1 MESIKVAIQSI
12 SDNFD
17 RDKAKPQILKG
28 LKKCIK
34 ELDPEIDVD
43 VLESLQ
49 LEQLWAVVNS
59 NASKVIQDM
68 KGKEKKGKKI
78 NEELDEEINQKNKEI
93 FGIGKKRSRVV
104 EKEKDDDDDELPE
117 GMEDYEDEEEDNKN
131 EEENEEGEEIEDNE
145 EGELEMEDNEEG
157 EEIDDNAEEENE
169 EGEDLN
175 DKEEEDI
182 EMEDNEA
189 EDEKE
194 FGKKAKVKKENKDH
208 FFNMEDLNKFADEA
222 EEMDEEIEPKAAP
235 QTIQL
240 ASSRRKG
247 KNDEKDSL
255 ESEEAEIEAEEDSK
269 EEVKFDEFFDD
280 PNAQKE
286 EEYNVDMENDL
297 FAQISSIEQKM
308 LDKKDW
314 NMKGE
319 VLSSERPKESLLA
332 NPMDFEVSIKPP
344 PVLKKEDTQLLENMI
359 KLRITDDLFDDPV
372 RKTKINLNK
381 KSNQDTEINFTRDR
395 KGLSELY
402 EEEYTGTKQSEG
414 KQDEIKAECEQMI
427 EELYSYFDAL
437 TNLKFTPQSVKPNE
451 KSMTI
456 SNVPAIQIE
465 EIGNFTTDNKSTV
478 KSAKELLDTKMIKQ
492 KSRVEMS
499 KEELQRI
506 HNRKKRNIRSRIHK
520 KEQMKK
526 MNAMTNELGSKF
538 EAKIKMKAEK
548 EKKMNK
554 ESGNKNDFKSTKVF
568 GKINEMMSKGKDI
581 NYDVTVDKKDFKK
594 YKL

>member
-1 MESIKVAIQSI
+1 MESIKAEIEDI

-17 RDKAKPQILKG
+17 KEKAKSKILEA

-34 ELDPEIDVD
+34 ELNPEIDVD

-49 LEQLWAVVNS
+49 LEQLWAVVNT
-59 NASKVIQDM
+59 NASKVIQEM
-68 KGKEKKGKKI
+68 KGREKKGKKI
-78 NEELDEEINQKNKEI
+78 NEELDNEINQKNKEI
-93 FGIGKKRSRVV
+93 FGIGKKRSRA
-104 EKEKDDDDDELPE
+104 EQKEKDDDDDELPE
-117 GMEDYEDEEEDNKN
+117 GMEDYEDEEEEKD
-131 EEENEEGEEIEDNE
+131 NEEGEENEDNE
-145 EGELEMEDNEEG
+145 EGEDIDDNEE
-157 EEIDDNAEEENE
+157 EMEE
-169 EGEDLN
+169 EGEGEDMN
-175 DKEEEDI
+175 DNDEEGAEGEDMNDNEEDI
-182 EMEDNEA
+182 EMEEEEA

-194 FGKKAKVKKENKDH
+194 FGKKAKKDNKDH

-235 QTIQL
+235 QSIQL

-247 KNDEKDSL
+247 KKDEEDSL
-255 ESEEAEIEAEEDSK
+255 ASEEAEVEAEEEGDK
-269 EEVKFDEFFDD
+269 EVKFDEFFDD
-280 PNAQKE
+280 PNTKKE
-286 EEYNVDMENDL
+286 EEDNVDMENDL

-359 KLRITDDLFDDPV
+359 KLRISDDLFDDPI

-402 EEEYTGTKQSEG
+402 EEDYTGTKQSEG
-414 KQDEIKAECEQMI
+414 KQDEIKAECDQMI

-437 TNLKFTPQSVKPNE
+437 TNLKFTPQNVKANE
-451 KSMTI
+451 NSMKI

-478 KSAKELLDTKMIKQ
+478 KSAKELLDTKMIKE

-526 MNAMTNELGSKF
+526 MNALTNELGSKF

-554 ESGNKNDFKSTKVF
+554 ESGNKNEFKSTKVF
-568 GKINEMMSKGKDI
+568 GKINEMMTKGKEI
-581 NYDVTVDKKDFKK
+581 NYDVTVDNKDFKK